1 MWQRSKLLSL
11 ELETT
16 YLAEM
21 SLNPESDWARK
32 KAFADL
38 QVVSDETAVGTFY
51 LLQRQLESLGC
62 VGVGREPPERFGTSP
77 IRIYAYTSDGGSD
90 QSKFKKLCGCLL
102 EDDDSTLFMAFS
114 CYMHCCQLIMKTGL
128 NLTDSWFKR
137 HVDPDVGKPFKYFA
151 TIAKLS
157 YTWRDCSKPIYKTWV
172 RKLGDVS
179 AITHCKKII
188 PKCVAGRWGSI
199 ADVEQ
204 FLLQRKVTN
213 IIRVIPAAFGFNL
226 AGAAAFLSTADDEI
240 SSTSASDGGFTN
252 LLGSD

>member
-1 MWQRSKLLSL
+1 
-11 ELETT
+11 
-16 YLAEM
+16 M

-114 CYMHCCQLIMKTGL
+114 CYMHCCQLIMKTGS

-179 AITHCKKII
+179 AITHCKKNHSQMCSGSMGINCWCRAI
-188 PKCVAGRWGSI
+188 LTSTESDEHYPCHSGCIRFQSGWSSCFSFDCWWWDLLYLREWRW
-199 ADVEQ
+199 
-204 FLLQRKVTN
+204 LY
-213 IIRVIPAAFGFNL
+213 
-226 AGAAAFLSTADDEI
+226 
-240 SSTSASDGGFTN
+240 
-252 LLGSD
+252 

>member
-1 MWQRSKLLSL
+1 MWQKSKLLSL

-16 YLAEM
+16 YLSKM
-21 SLNPESDWARK
+21 SFNPELDWVRK

-62 VGVGREPPERFGTSP
+62 VGVGREPSERWGTSP

-102 EDDDSTLFMAFS
+102 EDNETTLFMAFN
-114 CYMHCCQLIMKTGL
+114 CYMHCCQLIIKTGL
-128 NLTDSWFKR
+128 NLTDAWFKK

-157 YTWRDCSKPIYKTWV
+157 YTWRDCSRPIYKTWE
-172 RKLGDVS
+172 RKLGSIS
-179 AITHCKKII
+179 AFTHCKRII

-199 ADVEQ
+199 ADVEN

-226 AGAAAFLSTADDEI
+226 TGAATFLSATDEDI
-240 SSTSASDGGFTN
+240 SSVPAVDGDLTF
-252 LLGSD
+252 